1 MKKIM
6 SIYLIIVLLMN
17 FIPMNVI
24 AATQQSYEVSDTINA
39 TLSSDGVLTI
49 SGSGEMPD
57 YTERKLAPWNGENI
71 KKVIV
76 EKGITVIGNYAF
88 YNMPSITEVELVEG
102 LIEIGLSAFTNTSL
116 KIVTIPASVTDIG
129 TDAFVST
136 TIEEYKVAEGNPSFS
151 TDKGALYEKIK
162 DYTYMQ
168 YFPPKSDLTTYT
180 IPDGVISISQ
190 NCFANAKNLQKINI
204 PDSVTMIQAYAFA
217 NSGITS
223 ITIPEVI
230 LEVYSPNVFENCTEL
245 KTVNFY
251 AEIDN
256 VITNESKLPSGT
268 FRNCTSLTEVNFKG
282 VIEEFYANCFE
293 NCPSLKSIKLPEG
306 TRTVNYYAFTN
317 CPALEEVIWPSTIIS
332 VSEDAFINCDNLK
345 NPYPEG
351 YLLKDDGYY
360 RKEDININITGEFK
374 YDMAKEVLD
383 IVNQERSA
391 VGLEPLYMDEGLFE
405 VAQQRAAE
413 LAVLFDHT
421 RPNGSSYSSI
431 LPDYQGMNGENIA
444 GSYTSA
450 ESVMKGW
457 MNSSGHKRNI
467 LMSSFTSI
475 GIGCFYHNN
484 RYHWVQ
490 CFSSGGSKE
499 MTTYPQNE
507 TKQVSIELLGG
518 ATTYSVRDEYKT
530 VAVGEEKELKI
541 NGVHFDNDYPYPFYL
556 DGDNFEWSSEDE
568 SILTVKEGKMV
579 AKKPGKCVV
588 NAITPDNTNLS
599 VEVSVY
605 DPDAKIKFESSTL
618 TLVVGDEY
626 TMKPIIETAY
636 DYTDYEISWLST
648 HTGVVDVDDNGK
660 LTAKKAG
667 SCIIQAKLENGSFV
681 QCRVTVKEPVPITSI
696 TLDATNLTITK
707 GQTKTL
713 KPTINPN
720 NTTDDKTITW
730 KSSNTNVATIDAN
743 GNITAKVSGK
753 TTITA
758 TTTNGITA
766 TCEVEVVDYIKGDAN
781 NDGIINI
788 LDITY
793 GYVKLEY
800 DDITDE
806 ELERA
811 DVTGEGVY
819 NISDI
824 NKMYLYLEG
833 KIDNL

>member
-1 MKKIM
+1 MI
-6 SIYLIIVLLMN
+6 
-17 FIPMNVI
+17 
-24 AATQQSYEVSDTINA
+24 
-39 TLSSDGVLTI
+39 SST
-49 SGSGEMPD
+49 P
-57 YTERKLAPWNGENI
+57 
-71 KKVIV
+71 
-76 EKGITVIGNYAF
+76 
-88 YNMPSITEVELVEG
+88 
-102 LIEIGLSAFTNTSL
+102 
-116 KIVTIPASVTDIG
+116 
-129 TDAFVST
+129 
-136 TIEEYKVAEGNPSFS
+136 
-151 TDKGALYEKIK
+151 
-162 DYTYMQ
+162 
-168 YFPPKSDLTTYT
+168 
-180 IPDGVISISQ
+180 
-190 NCFANAKNLQKINI
+190 
-204 PDSVTMIQAYAFA
+204 
-217 NSGITS
+217 
-223 ITIPEVI
+223 
-230 LEVYSPNVFENCTEL
+230 
-245 KTVNFY
+245 
-251 AEIDN
+251 
-256 VITNESKLPSGT
+256 
-268 FRNCTSLTEVNFKG
+268 
-282 VIEEFYANCFE
+282 
-293 NCPSLKSIKLPEG
+293 
-306 TRTVNYYAFTN
+306 
-317 CPALEEVIWPSTIIS
+317 
-332 VSEDAFINCDNLK
+332 
-345 NPYPEG
+345 
-351 YLLKDDGYY
+351 
-360 RKEDININITGEFK
+360 
-374 YDMAKEVLD
+374 
-383 IVNQERSA
+383 
-391 VGLEPLYMDEGLFE
+391 
-405 VAQQRAAE
+405 
-413 LAVLFDHT
+413 
-421 RPNGSSYSSI
+421 
-431 LPDYQGMNGENIA
+431 
-444 GSYTSA
+444 
-450 ESVMKGW
+450 ESVMNSW
-457 MNSSGHKRNI
+457 MNSSEHKENI
-467 LMSSFTSI
+467 LNSAFTSI

-484 RYHWVQ
+484 NYYWVQ
-490 CFSSGGSKE
+490 CFSNGNLE
-499 MTTYPQNE
+499 ELITYPQNE
-507 TKQVSIELLGG
+507 TKKVQIAVSGG
-518 ATTYSVRDEYKT
+518 AITYSISDEYKT
-530 VAVGEEKELKI
+530 IEMGEEKELKI
-541 NGVHFDNDYPYPFYL
+541 NGVHFESSDYSYHFIL

-588 NAITPDNTNLS
+588 NAITPDITNLS

-806 ELERA
+806 ELERG